1 MEAFITAVTG
11 PLGALALSVGIL
23 YWLASQVVPVLKSY
37 LESQAAELKHMVTA
51 LQKTVDAH
59 ELDRKTFEAALSQLD
74 SRLDRVETDIHAIKN
89 KIVHA

>member
-23 YWLASQVVPVLKSY
+23 YWLASKVVPVLQKY
-37 LESQAAELKHMVTA
+37 LESQSAELKSLVTA

-59 ELDRKTFEAALSQLD
+59 EKDRATFEAAISQLD

-89 KIVHA
+89 KVHA